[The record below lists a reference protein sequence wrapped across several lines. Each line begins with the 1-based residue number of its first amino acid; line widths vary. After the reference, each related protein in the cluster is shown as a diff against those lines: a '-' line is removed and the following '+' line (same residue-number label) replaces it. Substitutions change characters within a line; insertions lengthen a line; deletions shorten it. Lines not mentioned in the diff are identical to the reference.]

1 MNRVYWRDLIASF
14 PHAFLKSVKQ
24 HGAKGAYLAISVFV
38 LRRLWWPVQI
48 HPMLHLTNWREA
60 ANYLDNFVQGELR
73 HPEVEKLLRSTD
85 DGEVIEVGVNVGI
98 TSRWWLT
105 LNPALHVIGID
116 MMQEALDYTGRCISA
131 LNQGSHWHPVTGAV
145 GDAEGQMTVSF
156 DDPLEGTNSLD
167 NHQGGIQRTVEINT
181 LDAYLQRAP
190 MKKPLL
196 LKLDIEGH
204 AAPAL
209 RGASSLLQIVRW
221 VVVEIHHD
229 EELAQSADLLTRH
242 GFGLRHFHGRT
253 MWWMRQD

>member
-1 MNRVYWRDLIASF
+1 MNRAYWRDLFASF
-14 PHAFLKSVKQ
+14 PQAFLRSLSQ
-24 HGAKGAYLAISVFV
+24 HGVKGACLAISVFV
-38 LRRLWWPVQI
+38 FRRLWWPVQI
-48 HPMLHLTNWREA
+48 HPMLRLTNWREA
-60 ANYLDNFVQGELR
+60 ANYLDNFILRELR
-73 HPEVEKLLRSTD
+73 HPEVEKMLRST

-131 LNQGSHWHPVTGAV
+131 LNQGSHWHPVIGAV
-145 GDAEGQMTVSF
+145 GDAEGQMTVRF
-156 DDPLEGTNSLD
+156 DDPMEGTNSLD
-167 NHQGGIQRTVEINT
+167 NRQGGIQRTVELNT

-190 MKKPLL
+190 MKQPLL

-209 RGASSLLQIVRW
+209 RGATGLLQTVRW
-221 VVVEIHHD
+221 VVVEIHHE
-229 EELAQSADLLTRH
+229 EELAQSSDLLTRH

-253 MWWMRQD
+253 MWWMRLD